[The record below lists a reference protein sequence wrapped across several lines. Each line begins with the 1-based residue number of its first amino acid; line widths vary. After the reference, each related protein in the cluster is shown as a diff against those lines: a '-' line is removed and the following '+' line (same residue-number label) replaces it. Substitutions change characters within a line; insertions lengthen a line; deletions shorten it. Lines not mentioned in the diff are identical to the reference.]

1 MPRFWRRSDIELG
14 MVVTKDRIDD
24 PNPSAEPLL
33 YKIVGIVDEP
43 MVVIRPLY
51 ERDGDENEHYVISSP
66 LFAEFHH
73 VKAASEPG
81 AIESIGFGADK

>member
-14 MVVTKDRIDD
+14 MIVTKDRIDD
-24 PNPSAEPLL
+24 PDPSAEPML
-33 YKIVGIVDEP
+33 YKVVGIVDDP

-51 ERDGDENEHYVISSP
+51 ERDGEENEHFVIGSP

-73 VKAASEPG
+73 VKGATEAG
-81 AIESIGFGADK
+81 AIQSIQFGDGS

>member
-1 MPRFWRRSDIELG
+1 

-24 PNPSAEPLL
+24 PDPSVEPLL
-33 YKIVGIVDEP
+33 YKVVGIVDDP

-51 ERDGDENEHYVISSP
+51 ARDGEENEHYVIGSP

-73 VKAASEPG
+73 VRGATEAGASEG
-81 AIESIGFGADK
+81 IMFGDGT